1 MSGETYDLKELIGLV
16 ARGER
21 LTVEQAQAAFDIMMS
36 GAATPAQ
43 MGGFLMGLRVRGETV
58 DEITGGAMTMRAKM
72 RRIEAPPEAMDVVGT
87 GGDAKGTYNIS
98 TASALVVSACGVPV
112 AKHGN
117 RAFSS
122 RSGSADVLSALGV
135 NIDADPEVV
144 ERAIGEAGI
153 GFMMAP
159 RYHGAMRHVGG
170 TRAELGI
177 RTIFN
182 LLGPISNPAG
192 VKRLLVGVF
201 AREWVEPLARV
212 LGKLGT
218 ERAWVVHGSDGLDE
232 LTTTGPSHVAE
243 LKDGEVRSLQV
254 TPEDAGLG
262 RTRLEDLLG
271 ADPETNARAMLDMLD
286 GKAQPFRDIVLYNS
300 AAALMVAGKVNDLKA
315 GVARAAVAIDSGE
328 ARARLDRLV
337 AISRQRPPE

>member
-135 NIDADPEVV
+135 NIDADPQVV

-212 LGKLGT
+212 LGKLRT

-300 AAALMVAGKVNDLKA
+300 AAALIVAGKVNDLKA

>member
-1 MSGETYDLKELIGLV
+1 MSEETHDLKELIGLV

-21 LTVEQAQAAFDIMMS
+21 LTVEQARTAFDIMMS
-36 GAATPAQ
+36 GDATPAQ

-72 RRIEAPPEAMDVVGT
+72 RRIEAPPEAMDIVGT

-98 TASALVVSACGVPV
+98 TGSALVVSACGVPV

-122 RSGSADVLSALGV
+122 RSGSADVLTALGV

-144 ERAIGEAGI
+144 QRSISEASI

-159 RYHGAMRHVGG
+159 RYHDAMRHVGG
-170 TRAELGI
+170 TRVDLGT

-192 VKRLLVGVF
+192 VKRLLLGVF
-201 AREWVEPLARV
+201 AREWVEPLGQV

-218 ERAWVVHGSDGLDE
+218 ERAWVVHGGDGLDE

-243 LKDGEVRSLQV
+243 LKDGEVHTFEV
-254 TPEDAGLG
+254 NPEDAGLEPA
-262 RTRLEDLLG
+262 RLEDLLG

-286 GKAQPFRDIVLYNS
+286 GKASAFRDIILYNS
-300 AAALMVAGKVNDLKA
+300 AAALLVADKVDDLKA
-315 GVARAAVAIDSGE
+315 GVARAAAAIDSGE
-328 ARARLDRLV
+328 ARAKLNHLV
-337 AISRQRPPE
+337 ALSRQETSA